1 MKITTKTFLLLFA
14 LILTTRPAFTQVKP
28 DWENPQIIE
37 RNKEPGRSVFYSFA
51 DEKAA
56 LANKPESSGNYIL
69 LDGSWQFHLSDNPDL
84 RPLDFYQKDF
94 DASGWSRIQV
104 PGNWEMQGFDFP
116 IYVNHPYEFADPRT
130 PFTDL
135 KKGPEPPRVP
145 HDFNPVGS
153 YKYSFSVPKNW
164 ENKEIFIHF
173 GSVKSAF
180 YLWIN
185 GEMAGYSE
193 GSKLPAEFNVTQW
206 IQPGKTNQLAV
217 EVYRWS
223 DASYLECQDFWRMSG
238 ITRSVFVHAQPRVH
252 IHDFEVVST
261 LDDSYQNGLLN
272 LFIDLKNSLPKNQHG
287 KLAYQLIREEKVLL
301 QDSKPYSIIGESSSG
316 IAFSGMIPGVLPWNA
331 EHPHLYTIVITLK
344 DDKNTVIESTSLKIG
359 FRDVKIANGLLL
371 VNGMAVT
378 LKGTNIHEHSP
389 ETGQYLIEARMLE
402 DIRLMKKFN
411 FNAVRQSH
419 YPFPERWYELCDE
432 HGIYVVDE
440 ANIESHGLYYGERSL
455 AHFPEWEKAHLD
467 RMIRMVKRDKNHPSV
482 IIWSMG
488 NEAGNGVNFYA
499 GYKVIKETDR
509 SKRPVQYERVER
521 DRGTLDFDWNTDI
534 LVPQYPDPAT
544 FEYFGQKKLDRP
556 FIPSE
561 YAHNM
566 GNSGGNFQEYWDEI
580 NKYPQLQGGF
590 IWDWVDQGLL
600 TKDEHGDMFFAYG
613 GHFGEGL
620 PTDGNFLLNGMV
632 FPDRRVKPA
641 LYEAKKAQEP
651 VKFKWLALYGQKLT
665 ILVENLYDFTDL
677 SDCAYSAFIK
687 AKGKVV
693 RNIPFPEISAV
704 PHTGKPVELNLGI
717 MEIEPGTEYFL
728 HLEARSKKAT
738 ELVPADHLIAQEQF
752 EMPWFKAKE
761 TLSKAQS
768 ALLFKKGEHQLEFFH
783 DSLFVA
789 FDQATG
795 FMSNY
800 RWKGVEFIHE
810 SKGLKPDFWRAVTDN
825 DFGNRMEKQN
835 IHWKKAGLELKL
847 VSLETVLKASGI
859 YEVTAKWFLPGVE
872 TIFSVVY
879 TVYSNGRI
887 HVNAVME
894 PSKTEKSDIPRV
906 GMVMQVHKKFDQ
918 LIWYGR
924 GPWENYRDRK
934 VSALV
939 DLYQSPVKEQLVPY
953 IRPQENGNKTDVRW
967 AVLTD
972 GAGNGLMAVS
982 DTTTEWKGFEM
993 TALEYLS
1000 ADLDAREGLEYGPIQ
1015 RELKVIQHVQPRD
1028 FIRWNIDYGQRGVG
1042 GIDSWYSKPLDKYML
1057 SPDVRYQYGFTL
1069 VPVRFGEVG
1078 ELFGKS
1084 GG

>member
-1 MKITTKTFLLLFA
+1 MKIATKSFLLLFL
-14 LILTTRPAFTQVKP
+14 LILTTRPTFTQVKP
-28 DWENPQIIE
+28 DWENPMIIE

-56 LANKPESSGNYIL
+56 LVNKPESSGNYIL
-69 LDGSWQFHLSDNPDL
+69 LDGSWQFHLANNPDQ
-84 RPLDFYQKDF
+84 RPLDFYQADY
-94 DASGWSRIQV
+94 DASGWSRIRV

-130 PFTDL
+130 PFTEL
-135 KKGPEPPRVP
+135 KNGPEPPKVP

-153 YKYSFSVPKNW
+153 YRHSFSVPENW
-164 ENKEIFIHF
+164 EDKEVFIHF

-185 GEMAGYSE
+185 GEMVGYSE
-193 GSKLPAEFNVTQW
+193 GSKLPSEFNITRW

-238 ITRSVFVHAQPRVH
+238 ITRSVFLLARPKLY
-252 IHDFEVVST
+252 IHDFEVVSD
-261 LDDSYQNGLLN
+261 LDASFANGTFS
-272 LFIDLKNSLPKNQHG
+272 LFIDIKNSLPKGHKVYLEYKIKDEN
-287 KLAYQLIREEKVLL
+287 QLILSEKKEVNIKGN
-301 QDSKPYSIIGESSSG
+301 D
-316 IAFSGMIPGVLPWNA
+316 IANASFYAEIPKIHSWNA
-331 EHPHLYTIVITLK
+331 ENPNLYTLLITLK
-344 DDKNTVIESTSLKIG
+344 DDHNKILESTSTKIG
-359 FRDVKIANGLLL
+359 FRNVKIANGLLL
-371 VNGMAVT
+371 VNGIPVT

-389 ETGQYLIEARMLE
+389 EKGQYLPETRLLE
-402 DIRLMKKFN
+402 DIRLMKQFN

-499 GYKVIKETDR
+499 GYKAIKETDR

-521 DRGTLDFDWNTDI
+521 DRGMLDFDWNTDI

-580 NKYPQLQGGF
+580 NKYPQLQGAF

-600 TKDEHGDMFFAYG
+600 TKDQNGQPFFAYG

-651 VKFKWLALYGQKLT
+651 VKFKWLGLYGQKLT
-665 ILVENLYDFTDL
+665 ILAENLYDFTDL
-677 SDCAYSAFIK
+677 SDCAFTAFIK
-687 AKGKVV
+687 AEGKVV
-693 RNIPFPEISAV
+693 RTIPLPEISAV
-704 PHTGKPVELNLGI
+704 PHTGKPVELNLGNV
-717 MEIEPGTEYFL
+717 EIKPGTEYFL
-728 HLEARSKKAT
+728 HLEARSRKAT
-738 ELVPADHLIAQEQF
+738 QMVPADHLIAQEQF
-752 EMPWFKAKE
+752 VLPWFKSAATDQKALR
-761 TLSKAQS
+761 TLEYKM
-768 ALLFKKGEHQLEFFH
+768 GEHQLEFYH

-789 FDQATG
+789 FDRATG
-795 FMSNY
+795 ILSNY
-800 RWKGVEFIHE
+800 RWKGVEFIYE
-810 SKGLKPDFWRAVTDN
+810 GNGLKPDFWRAVTDN
-825 DFGNRMEKQN
+825 DFGNRMERQN
-835 IHWKKAGLELKL
+835 IHWKRAGLELKL
-847 VSLETVLKASGI
+847 VSLETLAKAAGI
-859 YEVTAKWFLPGVE
+859 YEVTAKWFLPWVE
-872 TIFSVVY
+872 THFSVVY
-879 TVYSNGRI
+879 TLHSNGRI

-894 PSKTEKSDIPRV
+894 PSIKEKTDIPRV
-906 GMVMQVHKKFDQ
+906 GMVMQVNKKFDQ

-934 VSALV
+934 VSAFV

-953 IRPQENGNKTDVRW
+953 IRPQENANKTDVRW

-972 GAGNGLMAVS
+972 GSGNGLMAVS
-982 DTTTEWKGFEM
+982 DTTAFRKGFEM

-1000 ADLDAREGLEYGPIQ
+1000 SDLDAREGQDYGPI
-1015 RELKVIQHVQPRD
+1015 RHELKVIQHVQPRD

-1057 SPDVRYQYGFTL
+1057 QPDRSYRYGFTL

-1078 ELFGKS
+1078 ELFGNCRE
-1084 GG
+1084 